1 MQVNNRRPRKRFVPF
16 FLAAAMV
23 LPAFL
28 TMANSDFD
36 QEKIAAC
43 VACHGADGL
52 GKADQYPDLQGKPVE
67 YLFMQLKYFKS
78 GARKSSAMNTI
89 AKPLAEEDMR
99 MLAVFFNQVK

>member
-1 MQVNNRRPRKRFVPF
+1 MNNRRPRKRFVPF

-28 TMANSDFD
+28 TMADSDVD

-43 VACHGADGL
+43 VACHGADGI

-78 GARKSSAMNTI
+78 GARKGSAMNTI
-89 AKPLAEEDMR
+89 AKPLTEEDMR